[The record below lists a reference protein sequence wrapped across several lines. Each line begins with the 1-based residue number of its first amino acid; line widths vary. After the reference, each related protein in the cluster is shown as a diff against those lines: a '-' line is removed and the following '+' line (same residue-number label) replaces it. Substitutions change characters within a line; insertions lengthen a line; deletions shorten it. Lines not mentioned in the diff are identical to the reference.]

1 MLAPP
6 CTTSFKFNPKF
17 TSFHSSY
24 SPPAINSKPIKFP
37 DPSSNSIPNSNNSNF
52 NSKPKLKNDDDDDHK
67 KKKQS
72 KMEEGISQI
81 QVPRNKHIPVSKS
94 QLLHSLTNFL
104 STSHHFSDT
113 DNGVGGGG
121 GGGSGDSDNNG
132 AESVVSQ
139 FLLLASCLDSII
151 HAEHKSILEEMRA
164 DYFSSHSV
172 RNEEDLPLAGLEKE
186 GQADNVKNVDF
197 VDDRGNGSASTS
209 SEDGKLGLE
218 DNQLSFLN
226 GFDLRQLFASAAAR
240 SQKDLQETSST
251 SEVAAAT
258 RFQRSFM
265 KLLQD
270 AQFEELSTRDL
281 MMTSALNTDYLLT
294 LPVYVDWK
302 RASESNAIIFRR
314 GYSTEKE
321 KGLLIVE
328 KLDYLQSKV
337 LQAVFGLVSKP
348 LIQIGVWIKEVIQ
361 NIGQN
366 EDISLMIK
374 RVQLW
379 AKETSINQLPYTS
392 EMQTSGDTF
401 KADEDLDE
409 ELPIWLAAQ
418 KAVSRYEGF
427 LSSIGPR
434 RRLIRKF
441 LSWIGFLPSIPEV
454 PVEFDGDSSVGSEPY
469 MRPVSLSRISLN
481 DIWRPATRQY
491 CENNAWRMLKVGF
504 SIIFS
509 KSILQEPAFEE
520 LILLYTE
527 EPGDAS
533 DTEKSEIPSL
543 QLKIYEKIPVPDLP
557 VIFPHKKL
565 SFRIIDTVR
574 LDIASIVGLLAFG
587 INYRFENVSSSPSAI
602 MLDVIAAT
610 ALIVL
615 LIRVGLG
622 YKQTWDRYELL
633 VNRTLY
639 EKTLASGFG
648 SVHFLLDASEQQQ
661 YKECILAYAI
671 LLKAETNQFPCRKSL
686 GEECERF
693 LYKAFR
699 EKVQMPVD
707 KAVDMLIKFGLVQ
720 EQTITGKNTLQVV
733 PSSVAYDTLR
743 ERWDCLLR

>member
-6 CTTSFKFNPKF
+6 CITLTSSSSSPCQLIFITNFKFNPKSN
-17 TSFHSSY
+17 SFNSSY
-24 SPPAINSKPIKFP
+24 TPPAINSKPSKFP
-37 DPSSNSIPNSNNSNF
+37 DPSSNSIPNSNNLNF
-52 NSKPKLKNDDDDDHK
+52 SSKPKLKNDDEHK
-67 KKKQS
+67 RKQS
-72 KMEEGISQI
+72 KMEDGISQI
-81 QVPRNKHIPVSKS
+81 QVPRNKHISVSKS
-94 QLLHSLTNFL
+94 HLLHSLTNFL
-104 STSHHFSDT
+104 TTSQHLSSL
-113 DNGVGGGG
+113 DNGGG
-121 GGGSGDSDNNG
+121 GGGSDSDNG

-151 HAEHKSILEEMRA
+151 HAEHKSILEEMRD

-172 RNEEDLPLAGLEKE
+172 RNEEDLPLAGLERE

-197 VDDRGNGSASTS
+197 VDDRGNESASTS
-209 SEDGKLGLE
+209 KDGKLGLE
-218 DNQLSFLN
+218 DNQMSFLN
-226 GFDLRQLFASAAAR
+226 GFDLRQLFGSTSANPR
-240 SQKDLQETSST
+240 KDLQENSST
-251 SEVAAAT
+251 SEVATAT

-270 AQFEELSTRDL
+270 AQFEELSARDL
-281 MMTSALNTDYLLT
+281 MMTSALNSDYLLT

-337 LQAVFGLVSKP
+337 LRAVFGLVSKP
-348 LIQIGVWIKEVIQ
+348 LIKIGVWVKEVIQ
-361 NIGQN
+361 NVGQN

-379 AKETSINQLPYTS
+379 AQETSINQQAYTF
-392 EMQTSGDTF
+392 EMQISGDSL

-409 ELPIWLAAQ
+409 DLPIWLAAQ

-454 PVEFDGDSSVGSEPY
+454 PVEFDGESSVGSEPH

-491 CENNAWRMLKVGF
+491 CENNVWRMLKVGF

-527 EPGDAS
+527 EPGDTGYA
-533 DTEKSEIPSL
+533 EKSEIPSL

-557 VIFPHKKL
+557 V
-565 SFRIIDTVR
+565 R
-574 LDIASIVGLLAFG
+574 LDAASIVGLLAYG
-587 INYRFENVSSSPSAI
+587 INYRFENVLSSPSAI
-602 MLDVIAAT
+602 MLDVIAAM
-610 ALIVL
+610 ALIVF

-671 LLKAETNQFPCRKSL
+671 LLRAEKNQFPCRKSL

-693 LYKAFR
+693 LYKTFR

-720 EQTITGKNTLQVV
+720 EQTIIGKNTLEVV
-733 PSSVAYDTLR
+733 PCSIAYDALR